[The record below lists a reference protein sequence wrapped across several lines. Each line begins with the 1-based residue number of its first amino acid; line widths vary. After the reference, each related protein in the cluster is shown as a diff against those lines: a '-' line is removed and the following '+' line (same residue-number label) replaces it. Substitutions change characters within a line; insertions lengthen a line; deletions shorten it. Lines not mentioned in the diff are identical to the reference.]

1 MNGSSQLFG
10 TNKGLPEFGLR
21 TQGHHAAIQHVQGR
35 QRRLLMRVHMQTPLA
50 GDPTNLRLAKAIL
63 IPAMANRAI

>member
-1 MNGSSQLFG
+1 
-10 TNKGLPEFGLR
+10 
-21 TQGHHAAIQHVQGR
+21 
-35 QRRLLMRVHMQTPLA
+35 MRVHMQTPLA